1 LFKVLKMKKW
11 ILLCCLF
18 SSGLS
23 YGQEFLQETA
33 AAKHWADSVK
43 KKLNKRQKIAQL
55 MVIRVSERQNGKA
68 VFFEKQVSKDIKKY
82 NIGALC
88 LFQGGAVDQAMV
100 LNRLQALAK
109 TPLMVTVDG
118 ETGVGMRFS
127 DVEPFPNQLT
137 IGATANPQ
145 LTYRIGEAMANQ
157 CIRAGI
163 QVNYAPVVDINNNPS
178 NPVINVR
185 SFGENKELVAN
196 LGTQITKGLQDAG
209 IMACAKHFPGHGD
222 VNVDSHYDL
231 PVILKS
237 REQLEQLEIYPFRQ
251 LTKEGIG
258 SAMVAHLY
266 IPAIDAEENKA
277 TSLSYNNVTNILRK
291 DVGFNGLTFTDAL
304 EMKGVA
310 KFYPQGLAAAKSII
324 AGNDMLCLP
333 GDIKGSIKQIR
344 KSIRK
349 GVLSWKDIDH
359 KVHRVLIAKYNLGI
373 HNLTAVDTVN
383 IVEDL
388 NKDVK
393 RIKEEVYANAITLL
407 KKGASTAL
415 PLQQGA
421 KIAYVALGVDEN
433 NRIADLL
440 ASEYGAE
447 IFTLGHKATAEQA
460 HTLTQKLAT
469 DYDVIITG
477 LHNFSKSPANDFG
490 IGKPVLDILEK
501 LQQQD
506 KVINLVFGNPYAL
519 KYISNNGNNV
529 IACYEDDV
537 VMHETAVKLLK
548 GEIEAK
554 GVLPV
559 TVNEDYKYGAGL
571 SLVQK

>member
-1 LFKVLKMKKW
+1 MKKW
-11 ILLCCLF
+11 VLLCCLF

-23 YGQEFLQETA
+23 YGQEFLQETP
-33 AAKHWADSVK
+33 AAKQWADSVK

-55 MVIRVSERQNGKA
+55 MVIRVSERQGGKD
-68 VFFEKQVSKDIKKY
+68 VFFEEQVSKAIRKY

-88 LFQGGAVDQAMV
+88 LFQGGSVEQAEV

-127 DVEPFPNQLT
+127 DVKPFPNQLT

-145 LTYRIGEAMANQ
+145 LTYKVGKAIADQ

-163 QVNYAPVVDINNNPS
+163 QVNYAPVVDINNNPA

-196 LGTQITKGLQDAG
+196 LGVQITKGMQDAG

-237 REQLEQLEIYPFRQ
+237 RKELEQLEIYPFRQ
-251 LTKEGIG
+251 LTKAGVG

-277 TSLSYNNVTNILRK
+277 TSLSYNNVTNLLRK

-344 KSIRK
+344 RSIRK
-349 GVLSWKDIDH
+349 GELSWKDIDH
-359 KVHRVLIAKYNLGI
+359 KVQRVLIAKYNLGI
-373 HNLTAVDTVN
+373 HNLKPVDTTN
-383 IVEDL
+383 IVQDL
-388 NKDVK
+388 NKDV
-393 RIKEEVYANAITLL
+393 RSIKEEVYANAITLV
-407 KKGASTAL
+407 KRSDSVSL
-415 PLQQGA
+415 PLQRGA
-421 KIAYVALGVDEN
+421 KVAYVALGVERN
-433 NRIADLL
+433 NQL
-440 ASEYGAE
+440 ASLLSDEYNAE
-447 IFTLGHKATAEQA
+447 VFTLGHNASTEQA
-460 HTLTQKLAT
+460 SALVKQLDG

-477 LHNFSKSPANDFG
+477 LHNFSKNPANDFG
-490 IGKPVLDILEK
+490 IGKPVLDVLAQ
-501 LQQQD
+501 LQQRD
-506 KVINLVFGNPYAL
+506 NIINLVFGNPYAL
-519 KYISNNGNNV
+519 KYISNLRNNV
-529 IACYEDDV
+529 IACYEDDAI
-537 VMHETAVKLLK
+537 MHETAVKLLK

-559 TVNEDYKYGAGL
+559 TVNDNFKYGEGL